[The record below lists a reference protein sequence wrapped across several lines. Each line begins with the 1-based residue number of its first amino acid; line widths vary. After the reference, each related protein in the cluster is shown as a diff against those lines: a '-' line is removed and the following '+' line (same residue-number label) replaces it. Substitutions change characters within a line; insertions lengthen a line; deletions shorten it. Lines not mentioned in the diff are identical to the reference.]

1 MTPASSA
8 PTPAASAA
16 SVSSPD
22 NSKRTW
28 CSTFSLSGRICFVSI
43 VFAFM
48 LTAALLF
55 APSCAF
61 ASSEDGACGAYV
73 FALSGITDFMFW
85 ALAFVLIENLCVDVF
100 AAFLDVKAMR
110 HNESLNAFMFSKL
123 LDALKDAR
131 SGSTTSA
138 SAAPETS
145 APAAPETSAPAAPET
160 SAPAAATAAS
170 DVLDET
176 KESFSSVADENLSEA
191 STSEVE

>member
-145 APAAPETSAPAAPET
+145 APAA
-160 SAPAAATAAS
+160 ATAAS